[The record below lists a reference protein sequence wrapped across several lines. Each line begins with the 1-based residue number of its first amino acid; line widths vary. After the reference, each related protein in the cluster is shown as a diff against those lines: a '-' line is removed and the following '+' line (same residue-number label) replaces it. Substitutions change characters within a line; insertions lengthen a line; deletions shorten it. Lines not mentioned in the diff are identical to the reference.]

1 MVKEMMYKSKSII
14 ASVVVITYNHKLFI
28 QKALD
33 SVLMQKTNFDYEIVI
48 GDDCSTDGTME
59 IIDGYAKK
67 YSSKI
72 RVLKSEINLGATP
85 NFSRTFKACRGKYI
99 AVLEGDDYWIQDNK
113 LQLQI
118 DLMESHDDFS
128 LCFTNRNIVDENKNE
143 IKENTIPENLR
154 TTLTYKS
161 ILTGVCPPMQTL
173 VIRSKFLDD
182 QFYDNLPKVY
192 NGDIFISSF
201 LSTKG
206 KVGFLNLTTA
216 VYRINANGVY
226 SKENYFNRLSFKL
239 NTYNILKNTL
249 KKKYH
254 VYLEK
259 AEVVILQ
266 RMFVLLLL
274 KGNIL
279 GHFRIAVKLLSH
291 DIRTADY
298 SLLRAFKLLFL
309 KGLNPFK
316 QVTD

>member
-1 MVKEMMYKSKSII
+1 MQPLV
-14 ASVVVITYNHKLFI
+14 SVITPTYNHEKYI
-28 QKALD
+28 EECIN
-33 SVLMQKTNFDYEIVI
+33 SVLSQTYDNWEMIIV
-48 GDDCSTDGTME
+48 DDASSDNTAKIVE
-59 IIDGYAKK
+59 RYAQEDSRIKLIVHKK
-67 YSSKI
+67 RYGPWKLKQTYNEALKKSKGE
-72 RVLKSEINLGATP
+72 L
-85 NFSRTFKACRGKYI
+85 I
-99 AVLEGDDYWIQDNK
+99 AILEGDDYWIQDNK